1 MEERAGCGNPNAEL
15 QLIKA
20 EMGTRSLRASLLIQG
35 LSGIIAQVVLM
46 RELLVSFHGNELT
59 LGIILANWLILV
71 GIGSFVIGKIENV
84 ERSTELFG
92 LFQLVFAVA
101 FPLTLYLCR
110 IFRNILLFTPGEG
123 LGLGAIFYSSLL
135 ILLPITLP
143 QGALFTCGCRLYSR
157 TIREDISSIGRVY
170 ALEST
175 GAVAGGVLVTFFLI
189 QHLHSFEIALIISLT
204 TALVSI
210 FLVWPKPRS
219 PHPAFQRTLWIL
231 AILFSLVFAYSLL
244 SQTSNAVHQSSLHSQ
259 WRDLNVIYNG
269 NSIYGNT
276 TVTKKDEQ
284 FTFFVNG
291 IPTLTTPVPDTA
303 SIEDFVHF
311 PMLFHDK
318 PESLLILSGG
328 AGGMIHEILKYPVK
342 RVDYV
347 ELDPLLLELVQK
359 FPTPLTQSEISDP
372 RVRVQYTDNRFFVKR
387 TQDRFDLIFV
397 GLSAPQDLQTNRL
410 FTSEF
415 FSVARGKMNPGG
427 IIVLSLPGSLTYISP
442 ELRDLNGCILD
453 TLRRIFR
460 AVRVIPGDTT
470 LFLASD
476 SSELDRVTAAD
487 LVGRVEKRKIKTSLF
502 NKGYVEFRLHEQWE
516 KWFLESI
523 ERREIRINSDFRPV
537 GVFLSLS
544 YWNALFSP
552 SLAVIFKWFEGFS
565 LRISISV
572 LILFTL
578 LMAAL
583 FLKRP
588 RVSRQ
593 SIPYAIFTTGLSGMI
608 FNLAVI
614 FTFQTF
620 YGYLYHQIGL
630 LIAVFMVGVALSSF
644 TMTQRL
650 EGTQKGAHLFVGIEM
665 AIILF
670 SFLFPFVF
678 SLLSPYLEKTDAP
691 RLVYPLFLI
700 MSFFSGACIGF
711 QFPLA
716 SKIYFALPGKEGT
729 LGQTAGLLYGA
740 DLLGG
745 FLGGFWGGVLL
756 LPVLGLKESCFM
768 MGLIKIS
775 SLALFLIFIKLS
787 KAK

>member
-1 MEERAGCGNPNAEL
+1 
-15 QLIKA
+15 
-20 EMGTRSLRASLLIQG
+20 MGTRSLRASLLIQG
-35 LSGIIAQVVLM
+35 LSGIVAQVVLM

-71 GIGSFVIGKIENV
+71 AIGSVVIGKIENV
-84 ERSTELFG
+84 ERSTEIFV

-110 IFRNILLFTPGEG
+110 IFRNLLLITPGEG

-135 ILLPITLP
+135 ILLPITFP

-157 TIREDISSIGRVY
+157 TVRKDISSIGRVY
-170 ALEST
+170 VLEST
-175 GAVAGGVLVTFFLI
+175 GAVGGGVLVTFFLI
-189 QHLHSFEIALIISLT
+189 QHLHSFDIALIISLT
-204 TALVSI
+204 IALVSI
-210 FLVWPKPRS
+210 FLVWPKPGFL
-219 PHPAFQRTLWIL
+219 HPAFQRTLSIL
-231 AILFSLVFAYSLL
+231 AILLSLVFAYSLL
-244 SQTSNAVHQSSLHSQ
+244 SQTSNSVHQSSIRSQ
-259 WRDLNVIYNG
+259 WRGLNVIYNG

-276 TVTKKDEQ
+276 TITKKDEQ

-291 IPTLTTPVPDTA
+291 IPTLTTPVPDMA

-311 PMLFHDK
+311 PMLFHDH

-347 ELDPLLLELVQK
+347 ELDPLLLEVVQK

-372 RVRVQYTDNRFFVKR
+372 RVRVHYTDNRFFVKR
-387 TQDRFDLIFV
+387 TQARFDLIFI

-460 AVRVIPGDTT
+460 TVRVIPGDTT

-476 SSELDRVTAAD
+476 SSELDRVTPAD
-487 LVGRVEKRKIKTSLF
+487 LVGRLEKRKIKTSLF
-502 NKGYVEFRLHEQWE
+502 NKGYVEFRLHDRWA

-523 ERREIRINSDFRPV
+523 ERKEIRINSDFRPV

-565 LRISISV
+565 LRISISA

-583 FLKRP
+583 FTKRP
-588 RVSRQ
+588 RISRQ
-593 SIPYAIFTTGLSGMI
+593 SIPYAIFTTGLAGMI

-644 TMTQRL
+644 YITQHL
-650 EGTQKGAHLFVGIEM
+650 EGIQKDARLFLRIEM
-665 AIILF
+665 ATILF

-678 SLLSPYLEKTDAP
+678 SFLSQYLEKTAVP
-691 RLVYPLFLI
+691 RLVHPLFLI
-700 MSFFSGACIGF
+700 MSFFTGACIGF

-716 SKIYFALPGKEGT
+716 SKIYSALPGKEGT

-775 SLALFLIFIKLS
+775 SVALFLIFIKLT
-787 KAK
+787 KTK